1 MRRLLGMTLGVVL
14 STALSAHAYHPD
26 VDLKDQ
32 NGRPVSES
40 HLPVDYRKSCG
51 SCHDVDFIATAY
63 HFQQGRLALL
73 DAETYKKNYYDRYGK
88 EQFTNGLPEEL
99 TSLDMGMYGK
109 L

>member
-1 MRRLLGMTLGVVL
+1 
-14 STALSAHAYHPD
+14 
-26 VDLKDQ
+26 
-32 NGRPVSES
+32 
-40 HLPVDYRKSCG
+40 
-51 SCHDVDFIATAY
+51 VDFIATAY